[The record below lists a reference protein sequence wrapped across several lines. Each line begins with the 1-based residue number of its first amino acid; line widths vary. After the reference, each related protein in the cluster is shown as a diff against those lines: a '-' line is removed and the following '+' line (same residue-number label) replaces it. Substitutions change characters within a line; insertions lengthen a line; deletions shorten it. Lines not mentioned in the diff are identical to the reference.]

1 MTTMLKWTGRG
12 GLALLVLTAVAAAGA
27 FFWLRGSLPEID
39 GVRALPGLAASVEVV
54 RDAHGVPHILAES
67 EEDALFALG
76 FVHAQDRMW
85 QMEMNRRIGAGRL
98 SEVLGSA
105 ALGTDRLLRVLG
117 LHRRAKASL
126 AHLSP
131 ESRRSIDAY
140 VAGVNAWLETRSGPL
155 PPEFVILGFE
165 PEPWSAADTAV
176 WPKLM
181 SLDLARE
188 WTRDRMRLRLS
199 RFLPP
204 DRILD
209 FYTPYRA
216 DKPRGVVPP
225 VSGAAASPERAGG
238 ERGTADLLPPAGTGL
253 PDSGASRASKGAG
266 GERGTADLLPPAGT
280 GRPASGPLSIDAA
293 SVDTAS
299 VDTASS
305 DPFISGMRSALP
317 SAGGFSGSNSWVVDG
332 TRSVTGKP
340 LLANDPHLGLTAPSV
355 WYLAHLSWP
364 GTDVVGATMPGMPVV
379 VLGHNGHAAWG
390 FTNAGPDVQD
400 LFIEQVEPGDPSRYL
415 APGGPRAFD
424 VRRERI
430 RVKDGDDVTLEVR
443 ESRHGPILDDAWS
456 AADRHA
462 GAGRVLA
469 LAWTALREDDLTLQ
483 AALGLARARDWESFV
498 ANARDLHS
506 PQQNITYA
514 DVNGG
519 IGFIAPGLI
528 PIRNRVGEAR
538 PGTIPRPG
546 WDASHDWQGFVPF
559 GELPR
564 VVRPAGGV
572 IVTANHRIVP
582 DRYSHHLTFEWAGG
596 YRAQRIMEKLGERA
610 RHDVESFRALQQ
622 DRVSLF
628 ARALLPRLRR
638 VPVPPGAAE
647 SVAHARRLLDDWDGA
662 MDPGRPEP
670 LIFHAWTWEFARL
683 VSGDELGALQRDA
696 WGRKGPFVQR
706 VLERRG
712 EWCDDGG
719 TAAIEHCDEM
729 LARALVV
736 AVERIA
742 RDHGD
747 DPDAWRWGDAHVAIS
762 RHRPFGETALAPLFN
777 LSGAAPGSIYAVNAF
792 SFSPLEEERPFAS
805 RHGPG
810 FRAIYDL
817 ADLDR
822 SLFIHSTGPSGNVLS
837 ALYRSFEEDWR
848 KGGYIT
854 VPTARAAFESNAL
867 GRLRLVPHRAD

>member
-1 MTTMLKWTGRG
+1 MLKWTGRG
-12 GLALLVLTAVAAAGA
+12 GLALLVMAAGA

-39 GVRALPGLAASVEVV
+39 GVRALPGLAAPVEVV

-98 SEVLGSA
+98 SEVVGSA
-105 ALGTDRLLRVLG
+105 ALDTDRLLRVLG

-140 VAGVNAWLETRSGPL
+140 VAGVNAWLETRSAPL

-225 VSGAAASPERAGG
+225 ESGAAASPARAGG
-238 ERGTADLLPPAGTGL
+238 ERGTAGLPPPAGTGA
-253 PDSGASRASKGAG
+253 PTSGS
-266 GERGTADLLPPAGT
+266 
-280 GRPASGPLSIDAA
+280 LSIDAA

-299 VDTASS
+299 S
-305 DPFISGMRSALP
+305 DRFISGMRSALP
-317 SAGGFSGSNSWVVDG
+317 PTGGFSGSNSWVVDG

-400 LFIEQVEPGDPSRYL
+400 LFVEQVDPGDPSRYL

-430 RVKDGDDVTLEVR
+430 RVKDADDVTLEVR

-462 GAGRVLA
+462 GAGRVFA

-483 AALGLARARDWESFV
+483 AALGLARVRDWESFV

-514 DVNGG
+514 DVNGD

-538 PGTIPRPG
+538 PGTMPRPG

-559 GELPR
+559 DELPR
-564 VVRPAGGV
+564 VERPAGGV
-572 IVTANHRIVP
+572 IVTANHRTVP
-582 DRYSHHLTFEWAGG
+582 DGYPHHLTFEWAGG
-596 YRAQRIMEKLGERA
+596 YRAQRIMDKLGERV

-683 VSGDELGALQRDA
+683 VSRDELGALQRDA

-712 EWCDDGG
+712 VWCDDGG
-719 TAAIEHCDEM
+719 TAAVEHCDEM

-736 AVERIA
+736 AVDRTA
-742 RDHGD
+742 REHGD

-762 RHRPFGETALAPLFN
+762 RHRPFGETALAALFN
-777 LSGAAPGSIYAVNAF
+777 LSGAAPGSIYAVNVF

-805 RHGPG
+805 GHGPG

-822 SLFIHSTGPSGNVLS
+822 SLFILSTGQSGNVLS
-837 ALYRSFEEDWR
+837 GLYRSFEEGWR

-854 VPTARAAFESNAL
+854 VPTARAVFEPNAL
-867 GRLRLVPHRAD
+867 GRLRLVPRRAD

>member
-1 MTTMLKWTGRG
+1 MTTMPKWTGRG
-12 GLALLVLTAVAAAGA
+12 GLALLGVVAVAAAGA

-39 GVRALPGLAASVEVV
+39 GVRALPGLAAPVEVV
-54 RDAHGVPHILAES
+54 RDAHGVPHIAAES

-98 SEVLGSA
+98 SEVVGSA

-131 ESRRSIDAY
+131 ESRRRIDAY

-155 PPEFVILGFE
+155 APEFVILGFE
-165 PEPWSAADTAV
+165 PAPWSAADTAV

-181 SLDLARE
+181 SLDLSRE

-199 RFLPP
+199 RLLPP

-225 VSGAAASPERAGG
+225 QSGAAASPERAGG
-238 ERGTADLLPPAGTGL
+238 ERGTAGPLDPAAA
-253 PDSGASRASKGAG
+253 GA
-266 GERGTADLLPPAGT
+266 
-280 GRPASGPLSIDAA
+280 PASGPLSIDAA
-293 SVDTAS
+293 SVDA
-299 VDTASS
+299 ASS
-305 DPFISGMRSALP
+305 DPFISAMRSALP
-317 SAGGFSGSNSWVVDG
+317 PAGGFSGSNSWVVDG

-340 LLANDPHLGLTAPSV
+340 LLANDPHLGLTAPSI

-364 GTDVVGATMPGMPVV
+364 GADVVGATLPGTPVV

-400 LFIEQVEPGDPSRYL
+400 LFVEQIDPSDPSRYL

-430 RVKDGDDVTLEVR
+430 RVKDGDDVMLEVR

-456 AADRHA
+456 AADHPA
-462 GAGRVLA
+462 GAGRVFA

-483 AALGLARARDWESFV
+483 AGLGLPYARDWESFV
-498 ANARDLHS
+498 ANARDFHS

-514 DVNGG
+514 DVNGH
-519 IGFIAPGLI
+519 IGFLAPGLV
-528 PIRNRVGEAR
+528 PVRNRGGEAR
-538 PGTIPRPG
+538 PGTMPRPG

-559 GELPR
+559 EELPR

-572 IVTANHRIVP
+572 IVTANHRTVP
-582 DRYSHHLTFEWAGG
+582 DRYPHHLTFEWAGG

-628 ARALLPRLRR
+628 ARAILPRLRR

-683 VSGDELGALQRDA
+683 VSADELGALQRDA

-712 EWCDDGG
+712 VWCDDGG
-719 TAAIEHCDEM
+719 TAAVERCDEM
-729 LARALVV
+729 LARALAL
-736 AVERIA
+736 AVDRTA

-747 DPDAWRWGDAHVAIS
+747 DPDTWRWGDAHVAVA

-792 SFSPLEEERPFAS
+792 SFSPLDEERPFAS

-822 SLFIHSTGPSGNVLS
+822 SLFIHSTGQSGNVLS

-848 KGGYIT
+848 EGGYIT
-854 VPTARAAFESNAL
+854 VPTASAAFESNAL
-867 GRLRLVPHRAD
+867 GRLRLVPLRAD

>member
-1 MTTMLKWTGRG
+1 MTTMLKWKGRG
-12 GLALLVLTAVAAAGA
+12 GLALLGLVAVAVAGA

-39 GVRALPGLAASVEVV
+39 GVRALPGLAAPVEVV
-54 RDAHGVPHILAES
+54 RDEHGIPHILAES

-126 AHLSP
+126 EHLGP
-131 ESRRSIDAY
+131 GSRRRVDAY
-140 VAGVNAWLETRSGPL
+140 VAGVNSWLETRKGPF
-155 PPEFVILGFE
+155 PPEFLILGFE
-165 PEPWSAADTAV
+165 PAPWNAADTAV

-216 DKPRGVVPP
+216 DKPRGVIPP
-225 VSGAAASPERAGG
+225 E
-238 ERGTADLLPPAGTGL
+238 
-253 PDSGASRASKGAG
+253 SGASPSPARASASPD
-266 GERGTADLLPPAGT
+266 TA
-280 GRPASGPLSIDAA
+280 GPLNSIGTD
-293 SVDTAS
+293 SPRNDPLPL
-299 VDTASS
+299 DTASS
-305 DPFISGMRSALP
+305 DRFISGMLSALP
-317 SAGGFSGSNSWVVDG
+317 PSRGHSGSNSWVVDG

-355 WYLAHLSWP
+355 WYLVHLSWP
-364 GTDVVGATMPGMPVV
+364 GADIVGATFPGMPVM

-400 LFIEQVEPGDPSRYL
+400 LFVEQVDPADPSRYL
-415 APGGPRAFD
+415 APGGWRAFD

-430 RVKDGDDVTLEVR
+430 RVEDGDDVTLEVR

-456 AADRHA
+456 ATDDAA
-462 GAGRVLA
+462 GAGRVFS

-483 AALGLARARDWESFV
+483 AGLGLAHARDWESFV
-498 ANARDLHS
+498 ANARDFHS

-514 DVNGG
+514 DVNGN
-519 IGFIAPGLI
+519 IGYLAPGLI
-528 PIRNRVGEAR
+528 PIRNGHGEER
-538 PGTIPRPG
+538 PGAMPRPG

-559 GELPR
+559 DELPR
-564 VVRPAGGV
+564 VAAPAGGA

-582 DRYSHHLTFEWAGG
+582 DRYPHHLTFEWAGG
-596 YRAQRIMEKLGERA
+596 YRAQRIMEKLGERG

-638 VPVPPGAAE
+638 IPVPPGAAE
-647 SVAHARRLLDDWDGA
+647 SVAQARKLLDGWDGA
-662 MDPGRPEP
+662 MDPDRPEP
-670 LIFHAWTWEFARL
+670 LIFHAWIWEFGRL
-683 VSGDELGALQRDA
+683 VSADELGALQRDA
-696 WGRKGPFVQR
+696 WGRKGPFIQR
-706 VLERRG
+706 VLEQRG
-712 EWCDDGG
+712 VWCDDGG
-719 TAAIEHCDEM
+719 TAPVERCDEM
-729 LARALVV
+729 LARALGI
-736 AVERIA
+736 AVDRIA

-747 DPDAWRWGDAHVAIS
+747 DPRAWRWGDVHVAIAE
-762 RHRPFGETALAPLFN
+762 HRPFGETSLAPLLN

-792 SFSPLEEERPFAS
+792 SFSPLDEERPFAS
-805 RHGPG
+805 THGPG

-817 ADLDR
+817 ANLDR
-822 SLFIHSTGPSGNVLS
+822 SLFIHSTGQSGNVLS
-837 ALYRSFEEDWR
+837 PLYRNFEEGWR

-854 VPTARAAFESNAL
+854 VPTARAAFEPNAL
-867 GRLRLVPHRAD
+867 GRLRLVPRPTD

>member
-1 MTTMLKWTGRG
+1 MTAMLKWTGRG
-12 GLALLVLTAVAAAGA
+12 GLALLVLAAVAVAGA

-39 GVRALPGLAASVEVV
+39 GVRALPGLAAPVEVI
-54 RDAHGVPHILAES
+54 RDAHGVPHIAAES

-98 SEVLGSA
+98 SEVVGSA

-126 AHLSP
+126 EHLSP
-131 ESRRSIDAY
+131 ESRRKVDAY
-140 VAGVNAWLETRSGPL
+140 VAGVNAWLEARDGPL

-165 PEPWSAADTAV
+165 PAPWSAADTAV

-204 DRILD
+204 NRILD

-225 VSGAAASPERAGG
+225 Q
-238 ERGTADLLPPAGTGL
+238 
-253 PDSGASRASKGAG
+253 SGASRSPTPASGSPDTAG
-266 GERGTADLLPPAGT
+266 PPHRAGT
-280 GRPASGPLSIDAA
+280 GAPGSGPLPIDAA
-293 SVDTAS
+293 SI
-299 VDTASS
+299 DTASS
-305 DPFISGMRSALP
+305 DRFISGMRSALP
-317 SAGGFSGSNSWVVDG
+317 PSGGHSGSNGWVVDG

-340 LLANDPHLGLTAPSV
+340 LLANDPHLGLTAPSI

-364 GTDVVGATMPGMPVV
+364 GTDIVGATMPGMPVV
-379 VLGHNGHAAWG
+379 VLGHNAHAAWG

-400 LFIEQVEPGDPSRYL
+400 LFVEQIDPADPSRYL

-430 RVKDGDDVTLEVR
+430 RVRDGDDVTLEVR

-456 AADRHA
+456 APDHDA
-462 GAGRVLA
+462 GAGRVFA

-483 AALGLARARDWESFV
+483 AGLGLPHARDWESFV
-498 ANARDLHS
+498 ANARDFHS

-514 DVNGG
+514 DVSGT
-519 IGFIAPGLI
+519 IGFLAPGLI
-528 PIRNRVGEAR
+528 PIRNRRGEER
-538 PGTIPRPG
+538 PGTMPRPG
-546 WDASHDWQGFVPF
+546 WDASHDWRGFVPF
-559 GELPR
+559 DELPR
-564 VVRPAGGV
+564 VDNPAGGV

-582 DRYSHHLTFEWAGG
+582 DRYPHHLTFEWAGG
-596 YRAQRIMEKLGERA
+596 YRAQRLMEKLGERA

-622 DRVSLF
+622 DRISLF

-638 VPVPPGAAE
+638 VAVPPGAAE
-647 SVAHARRLLDDWDGA
+647 SVARARKLLDGWDGA
-662 MDPGRPEP
+662 MDPDRPEP
-670 LIFHAWTWEFARL
+670 LIFHAWTWEFGRL
-683 VSGDELGALQRDA
+683 VSADELGALQRDA
-696 WGRKGPFVQR
+696 WGRKGPFIQR

-719 TAAIEHCDEM
+719 TAPVERCDEM
-729 LARALVV
+729 LARALAI
-736 AVERIA
+736 AVDRIA

-747 DPDAWRWGDAHVAIS
+747 DPDAWRWGDAHVAVS

-777 LSGAAPGSIYAVNAF
+777 LSGAAPGSMYAVNAF
-792 SFSPLEEERPFAS
+792 SFSPLEGERPFAS
-805 RHGPG
+805 KHGPG

-822 SLFIHSTGPSGNVLS
+822 SLFIHSTGQSGNVLS
-837 ALYRSFEEDWR
+837 PLYRSFEEDWR

-867 GRLRLVPHRAD
+867 GRLRLVPRRAD

>member
-1 MTTMLKWTGRG
+1 M
-12 GLALLVLTAVAAAGA
+12 LALLGLAAVAVAGA

-39 GVRALPGLAASVEVV
+39 GVRALPGLAAPVEVI
-54 RDAHGVPHILAES
+54 RDEHGVPHILAES

-98 SEVLGSA
+98 SEVVGSA

-126 AHLSP
+126 EHLSQK
-131 ESRRSIDAY
+131 SRRSIDAY
-140 VAGVNAWLETRSGPL
+140 VAGVNAWLETRDGPL

-165 PEPWSAADTAV
+165 PAPWSAADTAV

-199 RFLPP
+199 RILPP
-204 DRILD
+204 DRLLD

-216 DKPRGVVPP
+216 DKPRGVVPGQ
-225 VSGAAASPERAGG
+225 SGASASQAPASGSPDTAG
-238 ERGTADLLPPAGTGL
+238 PQHPAGTGAPGNGSL
-253 PDSGASRASKGAG
+253 P
-266 GERGTADLLPPAGT
+266 
-280 GRPASGPLSIDAA
+280 I
-293 SVDTAS
+293 DTAPI
-299 VDTASS
+299 DTASS
-305 DPFISGMRSALP
+305 DRFISGMRSALP
-317 SAGGFSGSNSWVVDG
+317 PSGGFSGSNSWVVDG
-332 TRSVTGKP
+332 TRSATGKP

-364 GTDVVGATMPGMPVV
+364 GTDIVGATMPGMPVV
-379 VLGHNGHAAWG
+379 VLGHNGHVAWG

-400 LFIEQVEPGDPSRYL
+400 LFVEQVDPTDPSRYL

-424 VRRERI
+424 VRRERVLV
-430 RVKDGDDVTLEVR
+430 RDGDDVTLEVR

-456 AADRHA
+456 AADHHA
-462 GAGRVLA
+462 GAGRVFA

-483 AALGLARARDWESFV
+483 AGLGLAHVWDWESFV
-498 ANARDLHS
+498 ANARDFHS

-514 DVNGG
+514 DVNGD
-519 IGFIAPGLI
+519 IGYLAPGLI
-528 PIRNRVGEAR
+528 PIRNRRGEER
-538 PGTIPRPG
+538 PGTMPRPG
-546 WDASHDWQGFVPF
+546 WDASHDWRGFVPF
-559 GELPR
+559 DELPR
-564 VVRPAGGV
+564 VDNPAGGV

-582 DRYSHHLTFEWAGG
+582 DRYPHHLTFEWAGG

-647 SVAHARRLLDDWDGA
+647 FVARARRLLDGWDGA

-670 LIFHAWTWEFARL
+670 LIFHAWTWEFGRL
-683 VSGDELGALQRDA
+683 VSADELGALQRDA
-696 WGRKGPFVQR
+696 WGRKGPFIQR
-706 VLERRG
+706 VLERR
-712 EWCDDGG
+712 EVWCDDGG
-719 TAAIEHCDEM
+719 TAAVERCDEM
-729 LARALVV
+729 LARALAV
-736 AVERIA
+736 AVARIA

-747 DPDAWRWGDAHVAIS
+747 DPDAWRWGDAHVAVS

-777 LSGAAPGSIYAVNAF
+777 LSGAASGSIYAVNAF
-792 SFSPLEEERPFAS
+792 SFSPLEGERPFAS
-805 RHGPG
+805 KHGPG

-822 SLFIHSTGPSGNVLS
+822 SLFIHSTGQSGNVLS
-837 ALYRSFEEDWR
+837 PLYRSFEEDWR

-867 GRLRLVPHRAD
+867 GRLRLVPRRAD

>member
-1 MTTMLKWTGRG
+1 MTTMLKWKGRG
-12 GLALLVLTAVAAAGA
+12 GLALLGLVAVAVAGA

-39 GVRALPGLAASVEVV
+39 GVRALPGLAAPVEVV
-54 RDAHGVPHILAES
+54 RDEHGIPHILAES

-126 AHLSP
+126 EHLGP
-131 ESRRSIDAY
+131 GSRRRVDAY
-140 VAGVNAWLETRSGPL
+140 VAGVNSWLETRKGPF
-155 PPEFVILGFE
+155 PPEFLILGFE
-165 PEPWSAADTAV
+165 PAPWNAADTAV

-216 DKPRGVVPP
+216 DKPRGVIPP
-225 VSGAAASPERAGG
+225 E
-238 ERGTADLLPPAGTGL
+238 
-253 PDSGASRASKGAG
+253 SGASPSPARASASPD
-266 GERGTADLLPPAGT
+266 TA
-280 GRPASGPLSIDAA
+280 GPLNSIGTD
-293 SVDTAS
+293 SPRNDPLPL
-299 VDTASS
+299 DTASS
-305 DPFISGMRSALP
+305 DRFISGMLSALP
-317 SAGGFSGSNSWVVDG
+317 PSRGHSGSNSWVVDG

-355 WYLAHLSWP
+355 WYLVHLSWP
-364 GTDVVGATMPGMPVV
+364 GADIVGATFPGMPVM

-400 LFIEQVEPGDPSRYL
+400 LFVEQVDPADPSRYL
-415 APGGPRAFD
+415 APGGWRAFD

-430 RVKDGDDVTLEVR
+430 RVEDGDDVTLEVR

-456 AADRHA
+456 ATDDDA
-462 GAGRVLA
+462 GAGRVFS

-483 AALGLARARDWESFV
+483 AGLGLAHARDWESFV
-498 ANARDLHS
+498 ANARDFHS

-514 DVNGG
+514 DVNGN
-519 IGFIAPGLI
+519 IGYLAPGLI
-528 PIRNRVGEAR
+528 PIRNGHGEER
-538 PGTIPRPG
+538 PGAMPRPG

-559 GELPR
+559 DELPR
-564 VVRPAGGV
+564 VAAPAGGA

-582 DRYSHHLTFEWAGG
+582 DRYPHHLTFEWAGG
-596 YRAQRIMEKLGERA
+596 YRAQRIMEKLGERG

-638 VPVPPGAAE
+638 IPVPPGAAE
-647 SVAHARRLLDDWDGA
+647 SVAQARKLLDGWDGA
-662 MDPGRPEP
+662 MDPDRPEP
-670 LIFHAWTWEFARL
+670 LIFHAWIWEFGRL
-683 VSGDELGALQRDA
+683 VSADELGALQRDA
-696 WGRKGPFVQR
+696 WGRKGPFIQR
-706 VLERRG
+706 VLEQRG
-712 EWCDDGG
+712 VWCDDGG
-719 TAAIEHCDEM
+719 TAPVERCDEM
-729 LARALVV
+729 LARALGI
-736 AVERIA
+736 AVDRIA

-747 DPDAWRWGDAHVAIS
+747 DPRAWRWGDVHVAIAE
-762 RHRPFGETALAPLFN
+762 HRPFGETSLAPLLN

-792 SFSPLEEERPFAS
+792 SFSPLDEERPFAS
-805 RHGPG
+805 THGPG

-817 ADLDR
+817 ANLDR
-822 SLFIHSTGPSGNVLS
+822 SLFIHSTGQSGNVLS
-837 ALYRSFEEDWR
+837 PLYRNFEEGWR

-854 VPTARAAFESNAL
+854 VPTARAAFEPNAL
-867 GRLRLVPHRAD
+867 GRLRLVPRPTD

>member
-1 MTTMLKWTGRG
+1 MTTVVKKTGWG
-12 GLALLVLTAVAAAGA
+12 VLAILGLAAVAAAGT
-27 FFWLRGSLPEID
+27 FIWLRGSLPEID
-39 GVRALPGLAASVEVV
+39 GELTLAGLAAPVEVI
-54 RDAHGVPHILAES
+54 RDEHGVPHIMAGS

-117 LHRRAKASL
+117 LHRRARASL
-126 AHLSP
+126 EHLSP
-131 ESRRSIDAY
+131 GSRRRIAAY
-140 VAGVNAWLETRSGPL
+140 AGGVNAWLETRKGPL
-155 PPEFVILGFE
+155 PPEFLILGFE
-165 PEPWSAADTAV
+165 PAPWTAADTAV

-181 SLDLARE
+181 SLDVARE

-199 RFLPP
+199 RVLPP

-216 DKPRGVVPP
+216 DKPRGVIP
-225 VSGAAASPERAGG
+225 SQ
-238 ERGTADLLPPAGTGL
+238 
-253 PDSGASRASKGAG
+253 SGASPSSARASANSGMA
-266 GERGTADLLPPAGT
+266 
-280 GRPASGPLSIDAA
+280 GPLHRVGTDPRRNDPLPI
-293 SVDTAS
+293 
-299 VDTASS
+299 DTASS
-305 DPFISGMRSALP
+305 DRFISGMLSALAP
-317 SAGGFSGSNSWVVDG
+317 SGGHSGSNSWVVDG

-364 GTDVVGATMPGMPVV
+364 GVDVVGATFPGMPVM
-379 VLGHNGHAAWG
+379 VLGHNGHVAWG
-390 FTNAGPDVQD
+390 FTNTGPDVQD
-400 LFIEQVEPGDPSRYL
+400 LFVEQVDPADSSRYL
-415 APGGPRAFD
+415 APDGRRAFD

-430 RVKDGDDVTLEVR
+430 RVKDGEDVTLEVR

-456 AADRHA
+456 ATDHHA
-462 GAGRVLA
+462 GAGRVFS

-483 AALGLARARDWESFV
+483 AGLGLPHARDWESFV
-498 ANARDLHS
+498 ANARDFHS

-514 DVNGG
+514 DVDGN
-519 IGFIAPGLI
+519 IGYIAPGLI
-528 PIRNRVGEAR
+528 PVRRGHGEER
-538 PGTIPRPG
+538 PGTMPRPG

-559 GELPR
+559 DELPR
-564 VVRPAGGV
+564 VYNPPGGA

-582 DRYSHHLTFEWAGG
+582 DRYPHHLTFEWAGG
-596 YRAQRIMEKLGERA
+596 YRAQRIMEKLGEGG

-638 VPVPPGAAE
+638 VPVPPGAVEAA
-647 SVAHARRLLDDWDGA
+647 VHARKLLDSWDGA

-670 LIFHAWTWEFARL
+670 LIFHAWIWEFARL
-683 VSGDELGALQRDA
+683 VSADELGALQRDA
-696 WGRKGPFVQR
+696 WGRKGPFIQR
-706 VLERRG
+706 VLEERSV
-712 EWCDDGG
+712 WCDDGS
-719 TAAIEHCDEM
+719 TAPVERCDEM
-729 LARALVV
+729 LARALAV
-736 AVERIA
+736 AVARIA

-747 DPDAWRWGDAHVAIS
+747 DPDAWRWGDAHVAIAE
-762 RHRPFGETALAPLFN
+762 HRPFGETPLAPLFN
-777 LSGAAPGSIYAVNAF
+777 LAGAAPGSIYAVNAF

-805 RHGPG
+805 THGPG

-822 SLFIHSTGPSGNVLS
+822 SLFIHSTGQSGNILS
-837 ALYRSFEEDWR
+837 PRYRDFEEVWR
-848 KGGYIT
+848 DGGYVT
-854 VPTARAAFESNAL
+854 VPTKPAAFRSNTL
-867 GRLRLVPHRAD
+867 GRLRLVPQ